1 MPRIEHINE
10 PEQVPGKGPLV
21 AGKFSFTEEELQEIE
36 NKGGPEARKAALERA
51 EKITAVQRDT
61 REKSSPPPPRYEIP
75 TQESENA
82 GKIVSLREKIEEAL
96 KRHKETNELEDMY
109 KKEAPEK

>member
-1 MPRIEHINE
+1 MPRIEHINQ

-51 EKITAVQRDT
+51 EKITAAQRDT
-61 REKSSPPPPRYEIP
+61 SEKSSPPPPRYEIP

-82 GKIVSLREKIEEAL
+82 EK
-96 KRHKETNELEDMY
+96 
-109 KKEAPEK
+109 